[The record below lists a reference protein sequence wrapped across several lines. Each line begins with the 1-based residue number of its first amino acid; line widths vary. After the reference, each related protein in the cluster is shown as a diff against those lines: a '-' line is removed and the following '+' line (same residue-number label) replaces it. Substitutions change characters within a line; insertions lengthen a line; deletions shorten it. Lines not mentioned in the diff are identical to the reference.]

1 MQTRRYAYLWVGLLF
16 CIPACFSKEQPTVAS
31 KESPTQAWVDLVD
44 STRIIQKLIVSNQL
58 GTILEE
64 HDPEEL
70 ERLLHN
76 VTPAQMALESEAI
89 NATMPV
95 LVYYFDAGKENEKM
109 LAWLKNFAET
119 DKEKLKIVL
128 VDAHALFILTQL
140 ADISEL
146 PTIILVQDG
155 EEKERLV
162 RSEIT
167 PASIENVVKNNIK

>member
-1 MQTRRYAYLWVGLLF
+1 MYFCAGLLF
-16 CIPACFSKEQPTVAS
+16 CIPVCFSKEQQPVAS
-31 KESPTQAWVDLVD
+31 KESSTHAWVDLVD
-44 STRIIQKLIVSNQL
+44 STRIIQKLIASNQL

-119 DKEKLKIVL
+119 DKEKFKVVL

-140 ADISEL
+140 ADITEL

-155 EEKERLV
+155 EEKERLEG
-162 RSEIT
+162 SETSPEIIAKMVK
-167 PASIENVVKNNIK
+167 AS

>member
-1 MQTRRYAYLWVGLLF
+1 MIALVF
-16 CIPACFSKEQPTVAS
+16 CIPACFSKEQQTAS
-31 KESPTQAWVDLVD
+31 SQESSTHAWVDLVD
-44 STRIIQKLIVSNQL
+44 STRIIQKLIASNQL

-89 NATMPV
+89 NATMPA
-95 LVYYFDAGKENEKM
+95 LVYYFDPGKEDNRV
-109 LAWLKNFAET
+109 LAWLKDFAET
-119 DKEKLKIVL
+119 HKEKFKVVL

-146 PTIILVQDG
+146 PTILVVQDG

-162 RSEIT
+162 GSEAT
-167 PASIENVVKNNIK
+167 LASIENVVKNNIK